1 MPKAKTSRVAVAKGR
16 KVARS
21 KAGKVARAKVRK
33 VPDTQSRAA
42 HWGAQAA
49 QLRVSFEAHLRNAA
63 MQEEVARVAA
73 TLGQQWGLDVAK
85 LTAMGRDAF
94 LEAGKAARAAAE
106 DR

>member
-1 MPKAKTSRVAVAKGR
+1 LPKKKTGKVALATGR
-16 KVARS
+16 KIAS
-21 KAGKVARAKVRK
+21 GKAGKVAQAKARK

-73 TLGQQWGLDVAK
+73 TLGQQWGLDIAK
-85 LTAMGRDAF
+85 LTAMGKDAF
-94 LEAGKAARAAAE
+94 LEAGRAARAAAK